1 MKRILITGAK
11 GYLGQSLFKSFST
24 KYDITCISRKDFDLT
39 DSNALNNFFHSKKPF
54 DTVIHCAVKGG
65 NRLIKDDY
73 SVMDI
78 NLSMYY
84 NLLYHQG
91 TYFNKLI
98 HFGSGAEVL
107 ETDKP
112 YGFSKNIIARSSYER
127 KNCYNIR
134 IYGLF
139 DNNELDRRFI
149 KGNLKRYINKEPMI
163 IHQDKFMDFFYMKDL
178 LNLVELYLN
187 NNNLPKEIECCYKNS
202 FSLLD
207 ITNIINSLDNYK
219 VDVNFLNKK
228 LGKPYT
234 GNPLKH
240 ELIKTIGLKKGI
252 VEMYKNLKNEY

>member
-1 MKRILITGAK
+1 
-11 GYLGQSLFKSFST
+11 
-24 KYDITCISRKDFDLT
+24 
-39 DSNALNNFFHSKKPF
+39 
-54 DTVIHCAVKGG
+54 
-65 NRLIKDDY
+65 
-73 SVMDI
+73 
-78 NLSMYY
+78 
-84 NLLYHQG
+84 
-91 TYFNKLI
+91 
-98 HFGSGAEVL
+98 
-107 ETDKP
+107 
-112 YGFSKNIIARSSYER
+112 
-127 KNCYNIR
+127 
-134 IYGLF
+134 
-139 DNNELDRRFI
+139 
-149 KGNLKRYINKEPMI
+149 MI

-219 VDVNFLNKK
+219 VDDNFLNKK